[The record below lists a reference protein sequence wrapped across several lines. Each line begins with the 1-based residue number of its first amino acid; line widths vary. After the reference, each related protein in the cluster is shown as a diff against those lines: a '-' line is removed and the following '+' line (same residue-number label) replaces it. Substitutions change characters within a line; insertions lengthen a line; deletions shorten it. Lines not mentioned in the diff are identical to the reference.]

1 MKNCTLCG
9 KEHPDDYDYCP
20 DDGTRLRAPQPAGQG
35 FLSSR
40 DISKA
45 EKAFW
50 QRMTFRQFGLLIVR
64 IQSLW
69 LLFDAAYSLTYFVAY
84 LQRGARIASV
94 SGISSTFGLD
104 IFMSAARVILP
115 VAGAIFLI
123 TQSELVLICH
133 HTIVRLRRARRTRS

>member
-1 MKNCTLCG
+1 VTG
-9 KEHPDDYDYCP
+9 
-20 DDGTRLRAPQPAGQG
+20 
-35 FLSSR
+35 
-40 DISKA
+40 
-45 EKAFW
+45 
-50 QRMTFRQFGLLIVR
+50 FGLLIVR

-123 TQSELVLICH
+123 TQSELVL
-133 HTIVRLRRARRTRS
+133 TWLVKDMVTNEPGADENNVPAAPGASAGGA